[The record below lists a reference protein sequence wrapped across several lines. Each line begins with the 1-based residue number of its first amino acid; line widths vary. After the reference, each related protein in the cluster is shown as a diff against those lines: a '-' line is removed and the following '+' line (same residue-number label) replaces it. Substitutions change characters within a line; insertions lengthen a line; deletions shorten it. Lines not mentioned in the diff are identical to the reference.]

1 MGLLNE
7 TLPNLSLASPGLD
20 RHAERRSE
28 PGLVAELLA
37 DTATRVLV
45 VRGDKV
51 PVVITAGPEVL
62 LSSAPATAA
71 AATAHGPTALALRPP
86 QESDSSALVLYLG
99 QEGDG
104 PAYLAVVEPAATEV
118 EGAVEDADEQWR
130 SLRQIG
136 ADLSDRDATV
146 FATALALANW
156 HATHTHCPRCGA
168 PTDPVQGGWL
178 RRCDRDGSEHY
189 PRTDV
194 AVIMSVIDDQDRLLL
209 ARGAGWGVGRFS
221 VLAGFLEPGESLAA
235 AVAREVH
242 EEVGLDVHDVE
253 YLGDQPWPFPN
264 SIMVGFTARAGGGDL
279 RLQESEIAEAR
290 WFTREE
296 YREILA
302 AGQVSTSTRL
312 SISRRII
319 ERWLGHDL
327 DDVTPA

>member
-1 MGLLNE
+1 MGLLTE
-7 TLPNLSLASPGLD
+7 TLPNLSLARPGLD
-20 RHAERRSE
+20 RHAERRGD
-28 PGLVAELLA
+28 PDLVPQLLA
-37 DTATRVLV
+37 QPATRILV

-51 PVVITAGPEVL
+51 PVVTPDTPSEG
-62 LSSAPATAA
+62 AT
-71 AATAHGPTALALRPP
+71 GDPVLALRPP
-86 QESDSSALVLYLG
+86 LGSDSAALVLYLG
-99 QEGDG
+99 QDGEGT
-104 PAYLAVVEPAATEV
+104 AYLAVAEPAAPEGEV
-118 EGAVEDADEQWR
+118 PAGEEDHWR

-136 ADLSDRDATV
+136 ADLSDRDATI

-168 PTDPVQGGWL
+168 PTTPVQGGWL
-178 RRCDRDGSEHY
+178 RRCEQDGSEHY

-194 AVIMSVIDDQDRLLL
+194 AVIMSVIDDQDRILL
-209 ARGAGWGVGRFS
+209 ARGAGWGTGRFS

-242 EEVGLDVHDVE
+242 EEVGLEVSDVE

-264 SIMVGFTARAGGGDL
+264 SIMVGFTARANGSDL

-290 WFTREE
+290 WFTRDE

-302 AGQVSTSTRL
+302 AGHVSASTRL
-312 SISRRII
+312 SIARRII

-327 DDVTPA
+327 EDAAPA